1 MGGQL
6 GSLPQALSLL
16 LPFRSL
22 QTCCCFPT
30 CIQATGLVQDVS
42 LKGARS
48 SQGEKKS
55 LPATLGYL
63 QAVPWSFCQL
73 VGKLWQSPAFFV

>member
-48 SQGEKKS
+48 SQGEKEIS
-55 LPATLGYL
+55 TCNTGLFAGS
-63 QAVPWSFCQL
+63 AMEFSSA
-73 VGKLWQSPAFFV
+73 GR